1 MFVILSFWFCQPS
14 PLTYIQAAALCFIN
28 TVVQTAHG
36 PNAKV
41 FHQHEFLE
49 AGFSVQEVE
58 KSLHGRQDER
68 VLHELREWVK
78 NFIDIQQYIEDMAV
92 ARGRARDLK
101 DDVSTELTLSLCR
114 VFVIC
119 CLYSWKLPRGA
130 FRRLIWTERTSLNRS
145 KE

>member
-1 MFVILSFWFCQPS
+1 M
-14 PLTYIQAAALCFIN
+14 
-28 TVVQTAHG
+28 QTAHG

-41 FHQHEFLE
+41 FHQYEFLE

-68 VLHELREWVK
+68 VLHELREWGK
-78 NFIDIQQYIEDMAV
+78 NFIDIQQFMDDLAV

-101 DDVSTELTLSLCR
+101 EDVRTELIFSLCS
-114 VFVIC
+114 VECALFVRY
-119 CLYSWKLPRGA
+119 LSYSWRLPRGA

>member
-1 MFVILSFWFCQPS
+1 M
-14 PLTYIQAAALCFIN
+14 CFIN

-41 FHQHEFLE
+41 FHQYEFLE

-68 VLHELREWVK
+68 VLHELREWAK
-78 NFIDIQQYIEDMAV
+78 NFIDIQQFMDDLAV

-101 DDVSTELTLSLCR
+101 EDVRESSSLP
-114 VFVIC
+114 VWSVHSLYVT
-119 CLYSWKLPRGA
+119 CLYSWRLPRGA